1 MVGDDLARDD
11 GDLTRE
17 TSLLVLDL
25 GGHTHHS
32 GGERPA
38 GGSNL
43 VASLGASSGDVL
55 HGVRE
60 ASISEGSLLGE
71 LAVGLAELAVG
82 TTLGLGHGGLQ
93 GGEHGHLASSR
104 GSVGT
109 TDGSRRGLAGSIDLR
124 GEGSD
129 VGLHGSLD
137 GTGVAGHLVG
147 VGINATVGLLDLLG
161 SLALEGEHATVETRH
176 GISQRALGG
185 LGGGTELAS
194 DGRTGSGG
202 TAGSSGLVAGNLTE
216 NSLGGTH
223 GGGEVVLGLGGGG
236 ADSVEHLLAHLSASR
251 LGGETEVL
259 HGLANVL
266 GELGNLGSDTHVE
279 GSLGLGG
286 QGLEAVLNTH
296 HAGLTLADS
305 TGHSTEEL
313 GTVSLHRGGE
323 HSTATAGL
331 DGVGVHDTS
340 QLLHLT
346 VELAVVTDDGGV
358 ELGHAATE
366 VTLGVAE
373 GVLNVKA
380 GTTSLAGKLLVD
392 SELGTLGLRDGGV
405 QLGSLASEHAGS
417 MAAVAAHGGANL
429 VDLVVVMRGHGVH
442 AGDIL
447 GLVAGDEALELLVPL
462 EVSLVAVVTELDHT
476 LGLGVHV
483 GVHLSLGKT
492 VLLDLARELAD
503 ASVGHG
509 NLLLHGGAELE
520 DVHLELSLGGGDL
533 AGRLGLGG
541 RDVAHSGG
549 ETTVVEGREGVQGSL
564 HTGGRGLECHVSVG
578 TVAGHTGASLA
589 ELRGSGG
596 NDLLEL
602 VGSPGADSLVLA
614 LELGSK
620 LGAAL
625 LGELAGTGD
634 LAVVLG
640 HSVGEG
646 LASGLGVLLDLGGIG
661 RHVLVGLVNASVGR
675 RAECGHGTLLSGH
688 GHTELVSGTGLVLG
702 DTGEDKLVA
711 VDVDLVTPVGK
722 LSSACETE
730 LDVTHGT
737 AKIAASLTGIDGH
750 PVEENPLQLLAC
762 GLVESEVAVHL
773 GTDGRDVTLARALL
787 AVDLL
792 LNILEIIRQAHAAV
806 GGVGHNS
813 SRLLHISACHG
824 GRATHGGHCLRGTE
838 ASDEHRLRFFLAIR
852 SEVDHGAA
860 NRKRA
865 HNHNC

>member
-1 MVGDDLARDD
+1 M
-11 GDLTRE
+11 
-17 TSLLVLDL
+17 
-25 GGHTHHS
+25 
-32 GGERPA
+32 
-38 GGSNL
+38 
-43 VASLGASSGDVL
+43 
-55 HGVRE
+55 
-60 ASISEGSLLGE
+60 
-71 LAVGLAELAVG
+71 
-82 TTLGLGHGGLQ
+82 
-93 GGEHGHLASSR
+93 
-104 GSVGT
+104 
-109 TDGSRRGLAGSIDLR
+109 
-124 GEGSD
+124 
-129 VGLHGSLD
+129 
-137 GTGVAGHLVG
+137 
-147 VGINATVGLLDLLG
+147 
-161 SLALEGEHATVETRH
+161 
-176 GISQRALGG
+176 
-185 LGGGTELAS
+185 
-194 DGRTGSGG
+194 
-202 TAGSSGLVAGNLTE
+202 
-216 NSLGGTH
+216 
-223 GGGEVVLGLGGGG
+223 
-236 ADSVEHLLAHLSASR
+236 
-251 LGGETEVL
+251 
-259 HGLANVL
+259 
-266 GELGNLGSDTHVE
+266 
-279 GSLGLGG
+279 
-286 QGLEAVLNTH
+286 
-296 HAGLTLADS
+296 
-305 TGHSTEEL
+305 
-313 GTVSLHRGGE
+313 
-323 HSTATAGL
+323 AGL

-392 SELGTLGLRDGGV
+392 SELGTLGLGDGGV

-503 ASVGHG
+503 ASVGLG

-541 RDVAHSGG
+541 RDVAHSG
-549 ETTVVEGREGVQGSL
+549 
-564 HTGGRGLECHVSVG
+564 
-578 TVAGHTGASLA
+578 
-589 ELRGSGG
+589 
-596 NDLLEL
+596 
-602 VGSPGADSLVLA
+602 
-614 LELGSK
+614 
-620 LGAAL
+620 
-625 LGELAGTGD
+625 
-634 LAVVLG
+634 
-640 HSVGEG
+640 GEG

-773 GTDGRDVTLARALL
+773 GTDGRDVTLARGLL

-806 GGVGHNS
+806 GCVGHNS
-813 SRLLHISACHG
+813 SRLLHISGSHG
-824 GRATHGGHCLRGTE
+824 SRATHGGHCLWGTE
-838 ASDEHRLRFFLAIR
+838 SSDEHRLWFFLAIR
-852 SEVDHGAA
+852 SDVDHGAA
-860 NRKRA
+860 YRKRA